1 VVARAN
7 TLTKIPKDR
16 IGALIGP
23 DGKVKQVLEK
33 RLKVELAID
42 SETGDVAIKLAPES
56 DDPSLLFRA
65 KEVITAIGRGFTPEG
80 AFRLIGD
87 EELLL
92 EVIDLRE
99 TFGTSQ
105 SDLQRVKGR
114 LIGQEGKTRRIIEEL
129 TEADVSIHGH
139 TVAIIADMDQMEI
152 AREAVKM
159 ILRGSMH
166 STVYRYLNRK
176 RRELKKKKLEL
187 WEKPYET
194 PDKQKE

>member
-1 VVARAN
+1 MARAN

-23 DGKVKQVLEK
+23 EGKVKQVLEK
-33 RLKVELAID
+33 RLKVELTID

-65 KEVITAIGRGFTPEG
+65 QEVITAIGRGFTPEG
-80 AFRLIGD
+80 AFRLIDD

-105 SDLQRVKGR
+105 SDLQRVKSR

-194 PDKQKE
+194 REK

>member
-1 VVARAN
+1 VARAN

-23 DGKVKQVLEK
+23 EGKVKQTIEK
-33 RLKVELAID
+33 RLKVELTID
-42 SETGDVAIKLAPES
+42 SETGDIVIKLAPES

-65 KEVITAIGRGFTPEG
+65 QEVITAIGRGFTPEG
-80 AFRLIGD
+80 AFRLIDD

-105 SDLQRVKGR
+105 SELQRVKGR